1 MAMDWLSGCIT
12 RLHDKHPDL
21 AYVLTEVL
29 NRQDRLIELLEGLAH
44 SQAATPAKMDLAGL
58 VQSLWFRAA
67 LLIILAP
74 ASGLTLKEALNLM
87 LG

>member
-1 MAMDWLSGCIT
+1 MDWITGSIT

-21 AYVLTEVL
+21 AYILTEIL
-29 NRQDRLIELLEGLAH
+29 NRQDRLIELLESLAQSHSEAKPRMDLSGLA
-44 SQAATPAKMDLAGL
+44 
-58 VQSLWFRAA
+58 QSLWFRAT

>member
-1 MAMDWLSGCIT
+1 MDWLSGSIT
-12 RLHDKHPDL
+12 RLYEKHPDL
-21 AYVLTEVL
+21 AFILTEGL
-29 NRQDRLIELLEGLAH
+29 NRQDRVIELLEALTL
-44 SQAATPAKMDLAGL
+44 SQASTPAKMDFAGL
-58 VQSLWFRAA
+58 AQSLWFRAA

>member
-1 MAMDWLSGCIT
+1 MDWVTGAVT
-12 RLHDKHPDL
+12 RLYEKHPDL
-21 AYVLTEVL
+21 AYILTEVL
-29 NRQDRLIELLEGLAH
+29 NRQDRLIELLEILV
-44 SQAATPAKMDLAGL
+44 QAQSESPKMNLTGF

-74 ASGLTLKEALNLM
+74 ASGLTLKEAMNLM

>member
-1 MAMDWLSGCIT
+1 MDWTTGAIT
-12 RLHDKHPDL
+12 RLHSNHPDL
-21 AYVLTEVL
+21 AYILTEIL
-29 NRQDRLIELLEGLAH
+29 NRQDRLTELLEMLTH
-44 SQAATPAKMDLAGL
+44 SHANTSDRMDLSRIA
-58 VQSLWFRAA
+58 QSLWFRAA